1 MDPILSKWTASWT
14 ACSLGLNQE
23 PADKKITM
31 IYIQIDFFS
40 VGPLAASVA
49 ASEWG
54 LYFGGVFDG
63 CPYEDN
69 IAVNHAGTALYV
81 SIPKDVREFY
91 NNLWGWEP
99 SRNWVVV
106 PARQAI

>member
-1 MDPILSKWTASWT
+1 MLFP
-14 ACSLGLNQE
+14 
-23 PADKKITM
+23 
-31 IYIQIDFFS
+31 

-69 IAVNHAGTALYV
+69 IAVNHAGTTLRVFQNKCGNFRTIYGG
-81 SIPKDVREFY
+81 E
-91 NNLWGWEP
+91 EP
-99 SRNWVVV
+99 SRNRVVV
-106 PARQAI
+106 PAPQAT

>member
-1 MDPILSKWTASWT
+1 MV
-14 ACSLGLNQE
+14 
-23 PADKKITM
+23 
-31 IYIQIDFFS
+31 YIQISFFS

-81 SIPKDVREFY
+81 SVFHNQCANFRTIFG
-91 NNLWGWEP
+91 GWEP
-99 SRNWVVV
+99 NRNSRIGLSYR
-106 PARQAI
+106 PARLH

>member
-1 MDPILSKWTASWT
+1 ML
-14 ACSLGLNQE
+14 
-23 PADKKITM
+23 
-31 IYIQIDFFS
+31 FS

-81 SIPKDVREFY
+81 SVFQNQIFKYFSPGKSNIFQTVK
-91 NNLWGWEP
+91 
-99 SRNWVVV
+99 
-106 PARQAI
+106 